1 MAPTSLSAPTFQNI
15 IAPSKPP
22 DAKMPIKMRQSAQ
35 CENFL
40 DFSITQILREI
51 NFVNSK
57 SAKTAVFCHFR
68 GCDFV
73 HLVIFS
79 LQKVQKCIE
88 VKIQS
93 L

>member
-1 MAPTSLSAPTFQNI
+1 
-15 IAPSKPP
+15 
-22 DAKMPIKMRQSAQ
+22 MPIKMRQSAQ

-73 HLVIFS
+73 HLVNLS
-79 LQKVQKCIE
+79 LKKVQESINF
-88 VKIQS
+88 KIQS
-93 L
+93 LKMC